1 MKVFV
6 TGATGFVGHEVLRQ
20 LLAAGHSVRA
30 LVRPGSEKKLLQED
44 QVKIQHGD
52 VCEPET
58 LDGALDDCEAII
70 HLVGIIREFPGKE
83 ITFQK
88 LHVEATRNLLAAA
101 ESQGVKRYLQMSA
114 NGTREDATTP
124 YHQTKWQAEQA
135 VCASALDWT
144 IFRPSLIYGAGG
156 EFVTMISDLIKKFP
170 AVPVIGDGQYRMS
183 PVAVEDVAAGFV
195 RALQTPASIGQV
207 YHCCGPQSCSY
218 DELLEAFG
226 QAMGKDH
233 VRKIHQP
240 LALMKP
246 AIALMESV
254 PAFPITSG
262 QLTMLLEGNVCDP
275 EKWSADLG
283 LTPTPLVEG
292 LRRIF
297 RPT

>member
-1 MKVFV
+1 MNVFV
-6 TGATGFVGHEVLRQ
+6 TGGTGFVGHEILRQ

-30 LVRPGSEKKLLQED
+30 LVRPGSEKKLLPDEQI
-44 QVKIQHGD
+44 KIHHGD
-52 VCEPET
+52 VCDPET
-58 LDGALDDCEAII
+58 LVGALEGCEAII
-70 HLVGIIREFPGKE
+70 HLVGIIREFPGKG

-88 LHVEATRNLLAAA
+88 LHVEATGNLLAAA
-101 ESQGVKRYLQMSA
+101 EAQGVRRFLQMSA
-114 NGTREDATTP
+114 NGTRENATTP

-135 VCASALDWT
+135 VRASRLDWT

-156 EFVTMISDLIKKFP
+156 EFVTMISDLLHKLPI
-170 AVPVIGDGQYRMS
+170 VPVLGDGQYRMS
-183 PVAVEDVAAGFV
+183 PVAVEDVASGFV

-254 PAFPITSG
+254 PSFPITSG

-275 EKWSADLG
+275 EKWSTAFDI
-283 LTPTPLVEG
+283 TPTPLAEG
-292 LRRIF
+292 LRRAVK
-297 RPT
+297 PT